1 VGVVHPPA
9 RIGRLSMAKP
19 PICPLCGQPVK
30 AKDRH
35 GTYILK
41 RGKIV
46 GYEVRH
52 TTPCPKP

>member
-1 VGVVHPPA
+1 
-9 RIGRLSMAKP
+9 MAKP

-35 GTYILK
+35 GTYILE